1 MTFMNTLLDEL
12 GGFKNIDNKK
22 DKLKV
27 SSKNKGDL
35 SKEQLAF
42 NRLTKRIQ
50 KLESSIESESVKLD
64 GLVIFYDKEVL
75 PNKIKLAEVQ
85 LDLAFALDESTNKH
99 RLSKSITEKVKDTIV
114 YLCEEAFEFI
124 LVTPESEALYDRW
137 SEISFQEDLEQ
148 QKRDRNQMFSDFF
161 GSKLSDKMNMDDLDL
176 DDPESMAR
184 FQENIEQLF
193 EEKKSTSKSKK
204 KSKKQLEKEELK
216 KQEEAIQNKSI
227 RSIYISL
234 TKILHPDTETDEV
247 LKKEKEELMKA
258 VTAAYEQKDLSTLLR
273 LEMEWVY
280 KTSEHLEKLAEDKLK
295 IYISV
300 LKERVSELE
309 LEKHML
315 YRNPRLENVFPFINQ
330 DENQAINSLNHEKDQ
345 IINDYLDLE
354 GDISIFNR
362 LKSKSDI
369 NEFIEEFHEYHCEGS
384 NNFGFNDMFFDEI

>member
-1 MTFMNTLLDEL
+1 MNTPFDEL
-12 GGFKNIDNKK
+12 AGFKNVNNKN

-27 SSKNKGDL
+27 SSKKKGDL

-50 KLESSIESESVKLD
+50 KLESSIETESVKMNR
-64 GLVIFYDKEVL
+64 LVIFYDKEVL

-99 RLSKSITEKVKDTIV
+99 RLSKSITEKVKETIV

-124 LVTPESEALYDRW
+124 LVTPDTEALYDRW
-137 SEISFQEDLEQ
+137 SDISFQEDLEQ

-176 DDPESMAR
+176 DDAESMAR

-247 LKKEKEELMKA
+247 LKKEKEELMKS

-273 LEMEWVY
+273 LEMEWVF

-315 YRNPRLENVFPFINQ
+315 YRNPRLENVFPFIKQ
-330 DENQAINSLNHEKDQ
+330 DENQAKILINHENDQ

-369 NEFIEEFHEYHCEGS
+369 SEFIEEFHEYHCEG
-384 NNFGFNDMFFDEI
+384 NDNFGFNDMFFDEI